1 MAVSKITYN
10 NNLIKVITLFETL
23 TGATAKDCFEEKG
36 VMHFVI
42 SPEDMGMA
50 IGRNGANIR
59 RIEHLLKKKAR
70 IIEHSPDL
78 ETFIKNLIY
87 PITAKQIAVVDGKV
101 TITGSDTKTKGM
113 LIGRNSSNLNSYKQ
127 IIKRYFDIKELRVV

>member
-1 MAVSKITYN
+1 MAVSKITYD

-36 VMHFVI
+36 AMHFVI
-42 SPEDMGMA
+42 SPEEMGKA

-87 PITAKQIAVVDGKV
+87 PITAKQVQVADGTV
-101 TITGSDTKTKGM
+101 TITGSDTKSKGM
-113 LIGRNSSNLNSYKQ
+113 LIGRNSTNLNSYRQ
-127 IIKRYFDIKELRVV
+127 ILKRYFDIKELKVV